1 MPLPCIAHWS
11 SELRRPVYRAG
22 EAMPR
27 TWPGFLPTRRQT
39 SRVATPEGVWA
50 IWRANGRDDVSRI
63 SDISM
68 GGVFL
73 RTPTSKPVG
82 TTINLHF
89 LVREGQVRAD
99 ATVRH
104 IRPQQGLGLEFTA
117 LIDDDRPRLAALMR
131 RLRSLSAG
139 PENVSGKR
147 VGESLA

>member
-1 MPLPCIAHWS
+1 
-11 SELRRPVYRAG
+11 
-22 EAMPR
+22 
-27 TWPGFLPTRRQT
+27 
-39 SRVATPEGVWA
+39 
-50 IWRANGRDDVSRI
+50 
-63 SDISM
+63 M

-117 LIDDDRPRLAALMR
+117 LIDEDRPRLAALMR